1 MIGNSHTAYQQLV
14 AELGLTLIPSYVAE
28 PGELTYVLH
37 EGTFVGDTP
46 TWFSTDDHR
55 SMRQVEHE
63 FAALAATVDPD
74 DPWSHPDAVALDD
87 LSVTSWLGSIGATP
101 NVRRALEAGQ
111 LGLSSGSFERTSLLA
126 LLRKCAST
134 PSKGLY
140 SYDEWENLR
149 VAEGSATVALRMADE
164 LDGRIRLGSPVRA
177 VKVATGGCT
186 VQLESGEIVS
196 AGAVVSALPAGP
208 FRDLVVEGVS
218 DARLESLH
226 RQRHALAAKFV
237 AAYDR
242 PFWRDRGQNGLTE
255 SEGIL
260 GSSWPQNEGVLSCLV
275 PPERFAAY
283 LSTAAR
289 HRREEALAELGDWF
303 GPEAL
308 TPIATY
314 ERLWGTD
321 RWTQGYVTQWR
332 PGDVHRVGPCTAP
345 TSRRSTCAAPI
356 SGWPATW
363 RARCAPGGRLPQ
375 KRWCAADRG
384 RAAGLRRGQAH
395 LPQPRASGL
404 VLALLSLRLLARIRR
419 ARRAPARDRWAPCLF
434 VPRERSRR
442 ALPDLPGRV
451 SRG

>member
-1 MIGNSHTAYQQLV
+1 MSYDLVVIGAGLSGLAAARDLAACGADVLVLEARHRVGGRVEQVTLDDGRIVQLGGEVIGNAHTAYQQLV

-37 EGTFVGDTP
+37 EGMFVGDTP
-46 TWFSTDDHR
+46 TWFTAADHT
-55 SMRQVEHE
+55 SMAHVERE
-63 FAALAATVDPD
+63 FATLAKTVAPD
-74 DPWSHPDAVALDD
+74 DPWSHPDAVALDN
-87 LSVTSWLGSIGATP
+87 LSVSSWLAGIGATP
-101 NVRRALEAGQ
+101 NVRRLLEAGQ

-134 PSKGLY
+134 STKGLY

-149 VAEGSATVALRMADE
+149 VAEGSATVALRMAAE
-164 LDGRIRLGSPVRA
+164 LDGRIRTGSPVRA
-177 VKVATGGCT
+177 LKVAPGGCS
-186 VQLESGEIVS
+186 VQLDSGELVE
-196 AGAVVSALPAGP
+196 AGAVISALPAGP
-208 FRDLVVEGVS
+208 LRDITVEGVS
-218 DARLESLH
+218 DERLESLH

-289 HRREEALAELGDWF
+289 HRREEALAELRDWF

-308 TPIATY
+308 TPTATF

-321 RWTQGYVTQWR
+321 PWTQGYVTQWR
-332 PGDVHRVGPCTAP
+332 PGDVHRVGPRHGSHEPPFYVCGSDQWVAGYMEGAIRT
-345 TSRRSTCAAPI
+345 
-356 SGWPATW
+356 
-363 RARCAPGGRLPQ
+363 
-375 KRWCAADRG
+375 G
-384 RAAGLRRGQAH
+384 RAAA
-395 LPQPRASGL
+395 AE
-404 VLALLSLRLLARIRR
+404 ALAR
-419 ARRAPARDRWAPCLF
+419 
-434 VPRERSRR
+434 
-442 ALPDLPGRV
+442 G
-451 SRG
+451 